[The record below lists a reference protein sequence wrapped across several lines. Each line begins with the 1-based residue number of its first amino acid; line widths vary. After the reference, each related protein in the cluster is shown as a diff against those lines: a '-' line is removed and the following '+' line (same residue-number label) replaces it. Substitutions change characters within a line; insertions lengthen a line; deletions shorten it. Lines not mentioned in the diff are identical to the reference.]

1 MGFDNHSSSESDE
14 DSNVRHDRFKSE
26 RFQKES
32 SESSRKREDKY
43 SKPSEL
49 HHGSRHRDRSPRASH
64 RQRGEISSSSSSY
77 RNKSKYE
84 TRSDHDRKDRERKS
98 YSRSSKSD
106 RNGSKHSG
114 SFEKEDSALKSKKNL
129 SSLLKS
135 FDKQVESKRNISENS
150 DQISLEI
157 GPALPTHLKTKTESE
172 KDSDQEKLSEDLTV
186 DSPLL
191 IPVDSNA
198 QSNDTKSDKTSS
210 SVGVPSEKT
219 IQIDTEHKENVG
231 FVEGPALPP
240 YLQNSVK
247 DDHIS
252 CTDNQETSSNISS
265 LAADPANSESIGDS
279 CTSSLPSKSEAET
292 YGPALPPKIESS
304 AYGPALPPKSES
316 GSYGPTLPPELK
328 HSVDQVLP
336 PEREVEQ
343 DEESSDDEDMV
354 GPLPEGKMNM
364 TQYKLDLRAA
374 SIKRK
379 LEEEVSKLGVRLF
392 FI

>member
-1 MGFDNHSSSESDE
+1 MGFNNHSSSESDE

-32 SESSRKREDKY
+32 SESSRRREEKY

-49 HHGSRHRDRSPRASH
+49 HHGSRHRDRSPRASN
-64 RQRGEISSSSSSY
+64 RQRGVISSSSSSY

-84 TRSDHDRKDRERKS
+84 TRSDHDRKDREKKS
-98 YSRSSKSD
+98 SYRSSKSD

-114 SFEKEDSALKSKKNL
+114 SFEKEDSATKTKKNL

-135 FDKQVESKRNISENS
+135 FDKQVESKRNISDS
-150 DQISLEI
+150 FDQASLEI
-157 GPALPTHLKTKTESE
+157 GPALPTHLKTKAESE
-172 KDSDQEKLSEDLTV
+172 KDSDQEKLSEELTV
-186 DSPLL
+186 DSPLVS
-191 IPVDSNA
+191 PVGSNA
-198 QSNDTKSDKTSS
+198 QSNDIKTDNASSS
-210 SVGVPSEKT
+210 SVPSQKT
-219 IQIDTEHKENVG
+219 IPMDTEHKDNVG
-231 FVEGPALPP
+231 FVERPVLPP
-240 YLQNSVK
+240 YLQNSVI
-247 DDHIS
+247 DDHIR
-252 CTDNQETSSNISS
+252 CTENQDTSSNISS
-265 LAADPANSESIGDS
+265 PTADPENSESVRDS
-279 CTSSLPSKSEAET
+279 CTLSLPSKSETET

-328 HSVDQVLP
+328 LSVDQVLP
-336 PEREVEQ
+336 LEVEEEQ

-379 LEEEVSKLGVRLF
+379 LEEEVSKLGVNLF
-392 FI
+392 IT